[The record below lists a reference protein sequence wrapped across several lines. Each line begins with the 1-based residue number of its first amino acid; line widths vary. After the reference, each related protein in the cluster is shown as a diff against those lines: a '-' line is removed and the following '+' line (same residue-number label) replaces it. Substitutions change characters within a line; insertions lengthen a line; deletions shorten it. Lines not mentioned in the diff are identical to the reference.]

1 MIVALTGS
9 NYPDADFIRE
19 QLIESGFEP
28 TEIVTTVEW
37 WPGELNRL
45 PYDRMVKRVDTLVAV
60 WDGKNRRT
68 QHLIDLAKQNG
79 KPVYSVIRR
88 IYRRNNGY

>member
-1 MIVALTGS
+1 MKVALIGS
-9 NYPDADFIRE
+9 SYTDTDFIRE
-19 QLIESGFEP
+19 QLIESGFDP
-28 TEIVTTVEW
+28 TEIVTTVEG
-37 WPGELNRL
+37 WPEELNRL
-45 PYDRMVKRVDTLVAV
+45 PYPKMVGRVDAMVAV

-68 QHLIDLAKQNG
+68 QHLIDLAKGAG